1 MNTANGVKNTVNGAK
16 LSAKELN
23 FSYPNYSNQP
33 GGTMAQQSLS
43 VKSEKNDLLVY
54 LIFFLS
60 LCYLAFL
67 VSSAQPGVFFSSDGG
82 VKYIVVKQLTEGH
95 GYKYMYLPQP
105 QWVQQIWGNGYFP
118 FKPPFLYASPGG
130 YLFVFPPAFQIIS
143 SFFYSRFGNA
153 GLYVIPIVSTV
164 LLWLWVVVLL
174 KRCGIAASR
183 IAAGLFVLV
192 FCSPLTIYGAT
203 YWEHMTAI
211 LLLFGGVVF
220 VVRPPSGVVMGLLM
234 GLLSGLAAWFRP
246 EALMMNVLYG
256 LAAVAMFVR
265 ERKRGGLG
273 MLGAVIPAFLV
284 GIALGVGSFLV
295 FNQIEFHSWF
305 GLHSYQVLNNSI
317 EEGVERS
324 SFHNLITNNLINI
337 RHYLFVLLLLPA
349 AYVVVVNRKK
359 LDFRTILLIAIALVY
374 CVVTPFMVPNDG
386 GRQWGA
392 RYFLPIIPVV
402 LVALL
407 LIEKEW
413 HLLQAPTLPVLL
425 TMGVVILFAG
435 YCFERNVIKGGIK
448 TLRWENRHRISPS
461 IDFINRQESNVVVVA
476 YPYIA
481 MELGYL
487 FDRKYF
493 FLAPDDSSLQRL
505 LPLLKEQ
512 GVRQYTYIY
521 DVRVPGTKPRMLA
534 DSTAHWP
541 REMGDFEFTRYT
553 IQ

>member
-1 MNTANGVKNTVNGAK
+1 MNTANGGKNTVNGAK
-16 LSAKELN
+16 LSAKDHN
-23 FSYPNYSNQP
+23 FSYPNYSFQP
-33 GGTMAQQSLS
+33 FGQMIQQSLL
-43 VKSEKNDLLVY
+43 VKSEKNYLFVY

-95 GYKYMYLPQP
+95 GYKYIYLPQP
-105 QWVQQIWGNGYFP
+105 QWVHQIWGDGYFP
-118 FKPPFLYASPGG
+118 FKPPFLYPSPEG
-130 YLFVFPPAFQIIS
+130 YLFVFPPAFQLIS

-153 GLYVIPIVSTV
+153 GLYVIPISCTV
-164 LLWLWVVVLL
+164 LLWLSVVVLL
-174 KRCGIAASR
+174 KRCGIGASR

-211 LLLFGGVVF
+211 LLLFSGLAF
-220 VVRPPSGVVMGLLM
+220 IVRPPAGVATALVM

-256 LAAVAMFVR
+256 LAVVILIVR
-265 ERKRGGLG
+265 DRNLGG
-273 MLGAVIPAFLV
+273 AAFLV
-284 GIALGVGSFLV
+284 GIALGIGSYLA

-305 GLHSYQVLNNSI
+305 GLHSYQVLQNSI

-324 SFHNLITNNLINI
+324 GFHNLITNNLINI
-337 RHYLFVLLLLPA
+337 RHYLFVLLLLPP
-349 AYVVVVNRKK
+349 AYMLVVNRKK
-359 LDFRTILLIAIALVY
+359 LDFRTVLLISIALVY

-413 HLLQAPTLPVLL
+413 HLLQAPTLPVWL
-425 TMGVVILFAG
+425 TMGVVFLFAA
-435 YCFERNVIKGGIK
+435 YSFNRNVVKGGIK

-476 YPYIA
+476 FPYIA

-512 GVRQYTYIY
+512 GVHQYTYIY
-521 DVRVPGTKPRMLA
+521 DVRVPGTKPKILA
-534 DSTAHWP
+534 DSTTHWP

>member
-1 MNTANGVKNTVNGAK
+1 MNTANGGKNTVNGAK
-16 LSAKELN
+16 LSAKEPN
-23 FSYPNYSNQP
+23 FNDPNYSIQP
-33 GGTMAQQSLS
+33 FGQMIQQSLF
-43 VKSEKNDLLVY
+43 VKSEKNYLFVY
-54 LIFFLS
+54 LVFFLS

-95 GYKYMYLPQP
+95 GYKYIYLPQP

-118 FKPPFLYASPGG
+118 FKPPFLYPSPRG

-153 GLYVIPIVSTV
+153 GLYVIPIASTV
-164 LLWLWVVVLL
+164 LLWLCVVVLL
-174 KRCGIAASR
+174 KRCGVAASR

-211 LLLFGGVVF
+211 LLLFSGLAF
-220 VVRPPSGVVMGLLM
+220 VVRPPSGVVTALIM

-256 LAAVAMFVR
+256 LAAVVLFVR
-265 ERKRGGLG
+265 ERKLGG
-273 MLGAVIPAFLV
+273 AAFLV

-295 FNQIEFHSWF
+295 FNLIEFHSMF
-305 GLHSYQVLNNSI
+305 GIHSYQVLNNSI

-359 LDFRTILLIAIALVY
+359 LDFRTVLLIAIALVY
-374 CVVTPFMVPNDG
+374 CVVTPFIVPNDG

-413 HLLQAPTLPVLL
+413 HLLQAPTLPVWL
-425 TMGVVILFAG
+425 TMGVVFLFAA
-435 YCFERNVIKGGIK
+435 YSFNRNVVKGGIK

-476 YPYIA
+476 FPYIA

-493 FLAPDDSSLQRL
+493 FWAPDDSSLHRL
-505 LPLLKEQ
+505 LPMLKEQ

-521 DVRVPGTKPRMLA
+521 DVRVQGTKPKMLA
-534 DSTAHWP
+534 DSTTHWP

-553 IQ
+553 IP